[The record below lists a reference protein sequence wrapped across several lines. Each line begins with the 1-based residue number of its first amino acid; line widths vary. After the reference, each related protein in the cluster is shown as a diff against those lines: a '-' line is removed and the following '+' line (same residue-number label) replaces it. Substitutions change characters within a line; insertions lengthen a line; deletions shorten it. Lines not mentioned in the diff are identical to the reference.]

1 MTVINKHVSK
11 LFAENVTQ
19 PILLNKI
26 NVEPSSAR
34 WLYWSQMKDNS
45 FCFGKKLQVKN
56 KNNLAFHPGQVE
68 PPSGEG
74 HPLPELHRL

>member
-1 MTVINKHVSK
+1 MLPVINFDLQIMTVINKHVSK

-34 WLYWSQMKDNS
+34 WLYWFWMIDNS
-45 FCFGKKLQVKN
+45 FCFEKKI
-56 KNNLAFHPGQVE
+56 AGQK
-68 PPSGEG
+68 
-74 HPLPELHRL
+74 